1 MLSLRFCR
9 RCLPEIGLRRPF
21 RAVFFFFRFLFPSL
35 SVCALCLGARLGV
48 PGTFLATVC
57 LRCFFFPFVFSLV
70 LLVASFFWGFVCC
83 SCVGLVVF
91 LLLLPSSCSRLC
103 SRLFPYVVVPRLC
116 LLFWGRPILLVGSV
130 LAGKKFPRRALAPDV
145 LFGLF
150 CFPFVLLLDWAI

>member
-1 MLSLRFCR
+1 MLGCPAWGARHVS
-9 RCLPEIGLRRPF
+9 GH
-21 RAVFFFFRFLFPSL
+21 SL
-35 SVCALCLGARLGV
+35 SPL
-48 PGTFLATVC
+48 
-57 LRCFFFPFVFSLV
+57 FFFPFVFSLV

-116 LLFWGRPILLVGSV
+116 LLFWGRPFLLVGSV

>member
-1 MLSLRFCR
+1 MRFCR

-21 RAVFFFFRFLFPSL
+21 CAVFFSFSLPLF
-35 SVCALCLGARLGV
+35 
-48 PGTFLATVC
+48 VC
-57 LRCFFFPFVFSLV
+57 LRAMLGCPAWGARHVSGHNLFSADFFFPFVFSLV

>member
-21 RAVFFFFRFLFPSL
+21 RAVFFFVFSSP
-35 SVCALCLGARLGV
+35 LCLFARYAWV
-48 PGTFLATVC
+48 PGLGCPARFWPQFVSAV
-57 LRCFFFPFVFSLV
+57 FFFPFVFSLV

-91 LLLLPSSCSRLC
+91 LLLLPASCSRLC